1 MEENLKIYTPANL
14 GWLEKKLSEEEVNH
28 LWDCVNTRQENSAKH
43 ALAGVIDNSNYF
55 EDKNNWFWEN
65 TIHHLCRDYH
75 KYFYNLGR
83 NVPVKGS
90 HPYYLEKMWVNYQKQ
105 NEFNPSHDH
114 TGIYSFV
121 VWLKIPYHHEQQNK
135 NPISKNANSDN
146 IGTFSFEFTNILG
159 EIQTHDYHLN
169 PENEG
174 TLLFFPS
181 KLRHQV
187 YPFYNCDED
196 RISISGNVLVDTISR
211 F

>member
-1 MEENLKIYTPANL
+1 M
-14 GWLEKKLSEEEVNH
+14 
-28 LWDCVNTRQENSAKH
+28 
-43 ALAGVIDNSNYF
+43 
-55 EDKNNWFWEN
+55 
-65 TIHHLCRDYH
+65 
-75 KYFYNLGR
+75 
-83 NVPVKGS
+83 PVKGS

-181 KLRHQV
+181 KITSPSV
-187 YPFYNCDED
+187 SFYNCDED